1 MANQALWREGRTV
14 AMGMDATFAYDWSP
28 ADINRN
34 NKLLTAELWFNEP
47 LPVNFQNTMSLVMSE

>member
-1 MANQALWREGRTV
+1 
-14 AMGMDATFAYDWSP
+14 MGMDATFAYDWSP

-47 LPVNFQNTMSLVMSE
+47 LPVNFQNTMSLLCPNSLSPQFLPPGAPA